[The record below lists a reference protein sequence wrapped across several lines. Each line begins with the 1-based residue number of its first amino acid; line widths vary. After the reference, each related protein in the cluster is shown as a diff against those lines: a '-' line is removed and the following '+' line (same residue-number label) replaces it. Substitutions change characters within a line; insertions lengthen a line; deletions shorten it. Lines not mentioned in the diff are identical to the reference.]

1 MTIIILYGQIAPV
14 NNVYSVSKKNTT
26 IWLNQIQIPNLPVV
40 FKFVFSYI
48 CYFLVTYIT
57 LQKIMTS
64 QRSTVPIPYKTESF
78 GLSLRNCKSCDH
90 SSDDRFHTLFLVL
103 HFWYMIFKHI
113 FIISRSWPVTK
124 IWQMKIIRSWAQFW
138 SKYLATNSNE
148 RTADSFSQSEA
159 GLWEEPIA

>member
-1 MTIIILYGQIAPV
+1 MTIIILYGQIAPA

-26 IWLNQIQIPNLPVV
+26 IWLNQIQIPNPPVV

-48 CYFLVTYIT
+48 CYFLVKYIT

-90 SSDDRFHTLFLVL
+90 SSDDRFQNFIPRPALLVYDFQTYI
-103 HFWYMIFKHI
+103 HYFKI
-113 FIISRSWPVTK
+113 MTSYKNMTNENNTK
-124 IWQMKIIRSWAQFW
+124 LSTV
-138 SKYLATNSNE
+138 LV
-148 RTADSFSQSEA
+148 
-159 GLWEEPIA
+159 

>member
-1 MTIIILYGQIAPV
+1 MTIIILYGQIAPA

-26 IWLNQIQIPNLPVV
+26 IWLNQIQIPNPPVV

-78 GLSLRNCKSCDH
+78 GLSLQNCKSCDH

-113 FIISRSWPVTK
+113 FIISRS
-124 IWQMKIIRSWAQFW
+124 
-138 SKYLATNSNE
+138 
-148 RTADSFSQSEA
+148 
-159 GLWEEPIA
+159 

>member
-1 MTIIILYGQIAPV
+1 MTIIILYGQIAPA

-26 IWLNQIQIPNLPVV
+26 IWLNQIQIPNPPVV

-90 SSDDRFHTLFLVL
+90 SSDDLFHTLFLVVQ
-103 HFWYMIFKHI
+103 FWYMIFKHI
-113 FIISRSWPVTK
+113 FIISRSRPVTK
-124 IWQMKIIRSWAQFW
+124 I
-138 SKYLATNSNE
+138 
-148 RTADSFSQSEA
+148 
-159 GLWEEPIA
+159 